1 MEHAIGEHLSEPR
14 FHLVLLGA
22 FAAIAPMLAAVG
34 VYGVISYSAARRTH
48 EIGVRIALGYLR
60 WWH

>member
-1 MEHAIGEHLSEPR
+1 
-14 FHLVLLGA
+14 
-22 FAAIAPMLAAVG
+22 MLAAVG

-60 WWH
+60 